1 MEGPLDTFQARQV
14 RREKV
19 AILRRKEAEEK
30 EKREQKSVPKGEK
43 RGVAVKEKKR
53 RHQMSEEEKQRW
65 NTSYGNGYEE
75 MQRRR
80 VVFDGPVGPLDV
92 DQPRMK
98 RLLLVFLAKA
108 GAEVDWETVGK
119 KWRSEFPELSLA
131 RLVEKL
137 QRGGQAR

>member
-1 MEGPLDTFQARQV
+1 M
-14 RREKV
+14 
-19 AILRRKEAEEK
+19 
-30 EKREQKSVPKGEK
+30 
-43 RGVAVKEKKR
+43 R

-65 NTSYGNGYEE
+65 DTSYGNGYEE

-80 VVFDGPVGPLDV
+80 VASDGSVGPLDIEH
-92 DQPRMK
+92 PRMK
-98 RLLLVFLAKA
+98 RLLLLFLAKA
-108 GAEVDWETVGK
+108 GAKVDWETVGK